1 MKRRTRRTS
10 TGRKA
15 APRARQAAS
24 AAQRAAS
31 TIDSLA
37 VLPFENAGEAEHE
50 YLGDGIAGSLINML
64 ATIPTLRVMA
74 QSTVF
79 RYKGRGI
86 VPQDIGREL
95 HVRAV
100 LTGRIMQG
108 GDLLRISTELVDVA
122 TGSQLWR
129 GQYDRKS
136 GDIFE
141 LQDEIS
147 TEISGKL
154 QLQLTQAQK
163 KRLTRHPTENPDA
176 YRSYL
181 KGLHHW
187 NRWTEESFYKAIEY
201 FQLAAEKDPN
211 YALAYAGVANSYV
224 LLGWNSHLAPKDAFP
239 RAKAEAMT
247 ALQLDP
253 SLAEARTAL
262 AAVLW
267 LHDWQWKKA
276 QAEFKRSLALAPA
289 YPTANHWFAEYMM
302 TMGRH
307 AEALARMRGSQE
319 LDPLSLIINVAVGWA
334 YYHSRRYEDAIEQLR
349 RTIELDPNYP
359 VTHWIL
365 GLLLRK
371 TGHYEAAI
379 VEGEK
384 SVQLSGGSPMLRAA
398 LGRSLGRAGRT
409 DEARQILD
417 ELTRLSREKY
427 VAPYFLAGIYLGLG
441 EDERAV
447 ECLEKAYAERSHWVI
462 YLHTDPTMDALRY
475 NPRFQELLK
484 RVGLP

>member
-1 MKRRTRRTS
+1 MKRRTTRTS
-10 TGRKA
+10 SARKA
-15 APRARQAAS
+15 SRSSQPAAK
-24 AAQRAAS
+24 

-37 VLPFENAGEAEHE
+37 VLPFENAGDPEHE

-64 ATIPTLRVMA
+64 ATIPSLRVMA

-79 RYKGRGI
+79 RYKGRELA
-86 VPQDIGREL
+86 PQAIGREL

-136 GDIFE
+136 GDIFD

-163 KRLTRHPTENPDA
+163 KRLTRHATENPEA

-187 NRWTEESFYKAIEY
+187 NRWTEESFYKAIDY

-224 LLGWNSHLAPKDAFP
+224 LLGWNSYLAPKDAFP

-253 SLAEARTAL
+253 SLAEAHTAL

-276 QAEFKRSLALAPA
+276 QMEFKRSLALAPT
-289 YPTANHWFAEYMM
+289 YPTANHWYAEYVM
-302 TMGRH
+302 TMGKH
-307 AEALARMRGSQE
+307 AEALARMKESQE

-334 YYHSRRYEDAIEQLR
+334 YYHSRRYEDAIEQLQ

-371 TGHYEAAI
+371 TGHYELAI
-379 VEGEK
+379 TEGEK
-384 SVQLSGGSPMLRAA
+384 SVQLSGGSPLMRAA
-398 LGRSLGRAGRT
+398 LARSLGRAGRT

-417 ELTRLSREKY
+417 ELTKLSREKY
-427 VAPYFLAGIYLGLG
+427 VAPYFLAGIHIGLG
-441 EDERAV
+441 EDDCAI

-462 YLHTDPTMDALRY
+462 YLHIDPTMDALRY